1 MKNTLLIILTAIIL
15 AVSGFGKYVEY
26 TIKKTATSVYEDRLV
41 PQPYLSRKFDYY
53 GSAIQDQI
61 KVIKGGKIDLLSI
74 EKEKA
79 ITDTMWAAY
88 LKTYQTPEEKEV
100 SDKAQ
105 EYIDDAD
112 NYFEEITE
120 DGIVTDEEAKEM
132 DEKIYPVLEYVNDLI
147 DIQTTI
153 GASQTKE
160 MISLLDKF
168 STFMIGSIALAIA
181 LLGSII
187 YDLFKNKKNEVKKP
201 VRKAPVR
208 KSPPARKPVSRKPA
222 PKKPTS

>member
-1 MKNTLLIILTAIIL
+1 MKNILLIILTAIIL
-15 AVSGFGKYVEY
+15 SVAGFGKYVEY

-61 KVIKGGKIDLLSI
+61 KVIKGGKIDLVAI
-74 EKEKA
+74 QKEKE
-79 ITDTMWAAY
+79 ITDTMWSAY
-88 LKTYQTPEEKEV
+88 LKTFQTPEEKEV

-105 EYIDDAD
+105 MYIDTADA
-112 NYFEEITE
+112 YFEKISA

-132 DEKIYPVLEYVNDLI
+132 DKKIYPVLEYVNDLI

-153 GASQTKE
+153 GAKDTKG
-160 MISLLDKF
+160 MITLLDKF
-168 STFMIGSIALAIA
+168 SNFMIGAIALAIA

-187 YDLFKNKKNEVKKP
+187 YDIFKNRKQVVKKVVKKAVKKPIKKTAPKNKKK
-201 VRKAPVR
+201 
-208 KSPPARKPVSRKPA
+208 
-222 PKKPTS
+222 

>member
-1 MKNTLLIILTAIIL
+1 MKNILLIILTAIIL
-15 AVSGFGKYVEY
+15 AVAGFGKYVEN
-26 TIKKTATSVYEDRLV
+26 TIKKTATSVYQDRLV

-61 KVIKGGKIDLLSI
+61 KVIKGGRIDLKSI
-74 EKEKA
+74 AEEKA
-79 ITDTMWAAY
+79 ITDTMWTAY

-112 NYFEEITE
+112 SYFEEITE
-120 DGIVTDEEAKEM
+120 DEIVTDQEAKEM
-132 DEKIYPVLEYVNDLI
+132 DAKIYPVLEYVNDLI

-153 GASQTKE
+153 GASQTKQ

-168 STFMIGSIALAIA
+168 STFMVGAIALAIA
-181 LLGSII
+181 MLGSII
-187 YDLFKNKKNEVKKP
+187 YDIFKNSKQPVKKP
-201 VRKAPVR
+201 VRR
-208 KSPPARKPVSRKPA
+208 TPARKPAVRKKA
-222 PKKPTS
+222 I

>member
-15 AVSGFGKYVEY
+15 TIAGFGKYVEY

-61 KVIKGGKIDLLSI
+61 KVIKGGKIDLVAI
-74 EKEKA
+74 QKEKE

-88 LKTYQTPEEKEV
+88 LKTFQTPEEREV

-105 EYIDDAD
+105 MYITEAD
-112 NYFEEITE
+112 NYFAQISA
-120 DGIVTDEEAKEM
+120 DGIVNDEEAKEM
-132 DEKIYPVLEYVNDLI
+132 DKKIYPVLEYVNDLI

-153 GASQTKE
+153 GAKETKG
-160 MISLLDKF
+160 MITLLNKF
-168 STFMIGSIALAIA
+168 SHFMIGAIALAIA
-181 LLGSII
+181 LLGSIV
-187 YDLFKNKKNEVKKP
+187 YDMFKKKKVVKKP
-201 VRKAPVR
+201 IKKA
-208 KSPPARKPVSRKPA
+208 AT
-222 PKKPTS
+222 KKKKK

>member
-15 AVSGFGKYVEY
+15 AVAGFGKYVEY

-61 KVIKGGKIDLLSI
+61 KVIKGGKIDLISI
-74 EKEKA
+74 AEEKA
-79 ITDTMWAAY
+79 ITDTMWTAY
-88 LKTYQTPEEKEV
+88 LETYQTPEEKEV

-105 EYIDDAD
+105 EYIKDAD
-112 NYFEEITE
+112 SYFEQITE

-132 DEKIYPVLEYVNDLI
+132 DAKIYPVLEYVNDLI

-153 GASQTKE
+153 GARDTKE

-168 STFMIGSIALAIA
+168 SNFMIGAIAVAIA
-181 LLGSII
+181 LLGSIV
-187 YDLFKNKKNEVKKP
+187 YDIFKNSKKVVKKP
-201 VRKAPVR
+201 VRRAA
-208 KSPPARKPVSRKPA
+208 ARKQTPRKRTTRKP
-222 PKKPTS
+222 KT

>member
-15 AVSGFGKYVEY
+15 AVAGFGKYVEY

-61 KVIKGGKIDLLSI
+61 KVIKGGRIDLKSI
-74 EKEKA
+74 AEEKA
-79 ITDTMWAAY
+79 ITDTMWTAY
-88 LKTYQTPEEKEV
+88 LETYHTPEEEEV
-100 SDKAQ
+100 SEKAQ
-105 EYIDDAD
+105 EYIEDAD
-112 NYFEEITE
+112 NYFLEITE

-132 DEKIYPVLEYVNDLI
+132 DAKIYPVLEYVNDLI

-187 YDLFKNKKNEVKKP
+187 YDIFKNRQKVVKKP
-201 VRKAPVR
+201 VRRTA
-208 KSPPARKPVSRKPA
+208 A
-222 PKKPTS
+222 KKPTPRKPTTRKPTK

>member
-1 MKNTLLIILTAIIL
+1 MKNILLIILTAIIL
-15 AVSGFGKYVEY
+15 AVAGFGKYVEY
-26 TIKKTATSVYEDRLV
+26 TIKKTATSVYQDRLV

-61 KVIKGGKIDLLSI
+61 KVIKGGRIDLKAI
-74 EKEKA
+74 EDEKA

-88 LKTYQTPEEKEV
+88 LKTYQTPEEKQV

-105 EYIDDAD
+105 ELINDAD
-112 NYFEEITE
+112 NFFAEISE
-120 DGIVTDEEAKEM
+120 DGIVTDSEAKEM
-132 DEKIYPVLEYVNDLI
+132 DAKIYPVLEYVNDLI

-168 STFMIGSIALAIA
+168 STFMVGAIALAVA

-187 YDLFKNKKNEVKKP
+187 YDMFKNRQKPVKKL
-201 VRKAPVR
+201 VRRPA
-208 KSPPARKPVSRKPA
+208 ARKTTPRKPA
-222 PKKPTS
+222 VKKKAI

>member
-1 MKNTLLIILTAIIL
+1 MKNILLIILTAIIL
-15 AVSGFGKYVEY
+15 VVAGFGKYVEY

-61 KVIKGGKIDLLSI
+61 KVIKGGKIDLKSI
-74 EKEKA
+74 AEEKA
-79 ITDTMWAAY
+79 ITDTMWTAY

-105 EYIDDAD
+105 EYINDAD
-112 NYFEEITE
+112 NFFEEITE
-120 DGIVTDEEAKEM
+120 DGIVSDEEAKEM
-132 DEKIYPVLEYVNDLI
+132 DAKIYPVLEYVNDLI

-168 STFMIGSIALAIA
+168 STFMVCAIALAVA
-181 LLGSII
+181 LLGSIV
-187 YDLFKNKKNEVKKP
+187 YDMFKNSKEVVKKP
-201 VRKAPVR
+201 VRRTAV
-208 KSPPARKPVSRKPA
+208 RKPVVRKKA
-222 PKKPTS
+222 V

>member
-1 MKNTLLIILTAIIL
+1 MKNILLIILTAIIL
-15 AVSGFGKYVEY
+15 AVAGFGKYVEF
-26 TIKKTATSVYEDRLV
+26 TIKKTATSVYQDRLV

-61 KVIKGGKIDLLSI
+61 KVIKGGRIDLKAI
-74 EKEKA
+74 EEEKA

-88 LKTYQTPEEKEV
+88 LKTYHTPEEKEV
-100 SDKAQ
+100 SNKAQ
-105 EYIDDAD
+105 ELIDDAD
-112 NYFEEITE
+112 KFFAEISE
-120 DGIVTDEEAKEM
+120 DGIVTDSEAKEM
-132 DEKIYPVLEYVNDLI
+132 DAKIYPVLEYVNDLI

-168 STFMIGSIALAIA
+168 STFMVGAIALAVA

-187 YDLFKNKKNEVKKP
+187 YDMFKSRQKPVKKP
-201 VRKAPVR
+201 VRRPA
-208 KSPPARKPVSRKPA
+208 ARKTTPRKPA
-222 PKKPTS
+222 VRKKAI

>member
-1 MKNTLLIILTAIIL
+1 MKNILLIILTAIIL
-15 AVSGFGKYVEY
+15 AVAGFGKYVEY

-61 KVIKGGKIDLLSI
+61 KVIKGGKIDLKSI
-74 EKEKA
+74 ADEKA
-79 ITDTMWAAY
+79 ITDTMWTAY
-88 LKTYQTPEEKEV
+88 LKTNQTPEEKEV

-105 EYIDDAD
+105 EYIEDAD
-112 NYFEEITE
+112 NYFEEISE
-120 DGIVTDEEAKEM
+120 DGIVTDKEAKEM

-168 STFMIGSIALAIA
+168 STFMVGSIALAIA

-187 YDLFKNKKNEVKKP
+187 YDMFKNRQQPVKKP
-201 VRKAPVR
+201 VRRTTV
-208 KSPPARKPVSRKPA
+208 RKPA
-222 PKKPTS
+222 VRKKAI

>member
-1 MKNTLLIILTAIIL
+1 MKNTLLIVLTAIIL
-15 AVSGFGKYVEY
+15 TIAGFGKYVEY

-53 GSAIQDQI
+53 GTIIQDQI
-61 KVIKGGKIDLLSI
+61 KVIKGGKIDLISI
-74 EKEKA
+74 QKDKA

-105 EYIDDAD
+105 MYINEAD
-112 NYFEEITE
+112 NYFAEISA
-120 DGIVTDEEAKEM
+120 DGIVTDEEAREM
-132 DEKIYPVLEYVNDLI
+132 DKKIYPVLECVNDLI

-153 GASQTKE
+153 GAKDTKG
-160 MISLLDKF
+160 MITLLNKF
-168 STFMIGSIALAIA
+168 SNFMIGAIALAIA

-187 YDLFKNKKNEVKKP
+187 YDIFKNRKQVVKK
-201 VRKAPVR
+201 
-208 KSPPARKPVSRKPA
+208 STRKPI
-222 PKKPTS
+222 KKAAVKKKKK

>member
-1 MKNTLLIILTAIIL
+1 MKNILLIILTAIIL
-15 AVSGFGKYVEY
+15 AVAGFGKYVEY
-26 TIKKTATSVYEDRLV
+26 TIKATATSVYQDRLV

-61 KVIKGGKIDLLSI
+61 KVIKGGKIDLESI
-74 EKEKA
+74 ADEKA
-79 ITDTMWAAY
+79 ITDTMWTAY
-88 LKTYQTPEEKEV
+88 LKTYHTPEEKEV

-112 NYFEEITE
+112 SYFEEITK
-120 DGIVTDEEAKEM
+120 DGIVTDKEAQEM
-132 DEKIYPVLEYVNDLI
+132 DAKIYPVLEYVNDLI

-153 GASQTKE
+153 GATQTKD

-168 STFMIGSIALAIA
+168 STFMVGSIALAIA

-187 YDLFKNKKNEVKKP
+187 YDIFKNREKPLKKQ
-201 VRKAPVR
+201 VRRTPKRSTTP
-208 KSPPARKPVSRKPA
+208 RKPA
-222 PKKPTS
+222 VRKKAI

>member
-1 MKNTLLIILTAIIL
+1 MKNILLIILTAIIL
-15 AVSGFGKYVEY
+15 AVAGFGKYVEY
-26 TIKKTATSVYEDRLV
+26 TIKATATSVYQDRLV

-61 KVIKGGKIDLLSI
+61 KVIKGGKIDLKSI
-74 EKEKA
+74 AEEKA
-79 ITDTMWAAY
+79 ITDTMWTAY
-88 LKTYQTPEEKEV
+88 LKTYHTPEEKEV

-112 NYFEEITE
+112 SYFEEITE
-120 DGIVTDEEAKEM
+120 DGIVTDQEAKEM
-132 DEKIYPVLEYVNDLI
+132 DAKIYPVLEYVNDLI

-153 GASQTKE
+153 GATQTKE
-160 MISLLDKF
+160 MITLLDKF

-187 YDLFKNKKNEVKKP
+187 YDIFKNREKPVKKP
-201 VRKAPVR
+201 VRR
-208 KSPPARKPVSRKPA
+208 RPARTSTPIKPA
-222 PKKPTS
+222 PRKKVI